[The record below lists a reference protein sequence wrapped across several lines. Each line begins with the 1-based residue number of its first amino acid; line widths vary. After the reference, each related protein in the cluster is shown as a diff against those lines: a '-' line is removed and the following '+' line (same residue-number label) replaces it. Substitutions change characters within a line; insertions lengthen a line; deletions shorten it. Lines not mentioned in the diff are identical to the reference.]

1 MKYLVVIEQSA
12 SNYSGYL
19 PDLPGCVATGDSP
32 TEVMEQIVKAV
43 ELHLKGMEE
52 DGLLIPPPS
61 AKAEYLSYEKAS

>member
-43 ELHLKGMEE
+43 ELHLKSM
-52 DGLLIPPPS
+52 
-61 AKAEYLSYEKAS
+61 